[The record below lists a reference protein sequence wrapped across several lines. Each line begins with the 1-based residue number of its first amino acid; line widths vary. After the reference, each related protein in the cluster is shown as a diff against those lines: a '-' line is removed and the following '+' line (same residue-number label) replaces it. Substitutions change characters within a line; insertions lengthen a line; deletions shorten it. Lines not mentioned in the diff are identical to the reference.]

1 MTRDETKKLL
11 KEITVLFP
19 RFMVNDEDKTMKV
32 DLWAEVLQK
41 EDFKVIHDALVKYS
55 QSSNNGFAP
64 SAGQLIEIAA
74 DNVPFTEPYID
85 DEHPFLGWDQ

>member
-32 DLWAEVLQK
+32 DLWAEVLQE
-41 EDFKVIHDALVKYS
+41 EDFVKMHEALIKYS
-55 QSSNNGFAP
+55 KSSNNGFAP
-64 SAGQLIEIAA
+64 SAGQLIELIEIKH
-74 DNVPFTEPYID
+74 TEPYLD
-85 DEHPFLGWDQ
+85 DEHEFWGYE